1 MPSLRARDGCELFAS
16 MAGDGEPLFLIPGL
30 NGSAAFWDPLVPL
43 LAPRFTIILMDHRG
57 TGRSARPEQTYSVEL
72 LARDA
77 IDVLDHFGIP
87 STHIIG
93 HSTGGAIAQVMAIE
107 QANRVGYMVLSG
119 SWGSPDPQFRLL
131 FEARLAILNAAGPQ
145 AHAAMGYYLACPPA
159 WIRDH
164 FADVEAAIARANDDV
179 APLAVAAERFRM
191 ILRFDRSADLHRIAA
206 PTLVVAAADDA
217 IIPFHM
223 SERLLRAI
231 PGAQLTVL
239 QGGHFFPRVDPQ
251 AFADAVA
258 AFIETG
264 D

>member
-1 MPSLRARDGCELFAS
+1 
-16 MAGDGEPLFLIPGL
+16 MAGDGEPLLLIPGL

-43 LAPRFTIILMDHRG
+43 LAPHFTIILMDHRG
-57 TGRSARPEQTYSVEL
+57 TGRSERPQQSYSVEL

-77 IDVLDHFGIP
+77 IDVLDHFGIA
-87 STHIIG
+87 STHIVG
-93 HSTGGAIAQVMAIE
+93 HSTGGAIAQVLAIE
-107 QANRVGYMVLSG
+107 QASRVRHMVLSG
-119 SWGSPDPQFRLL
+119 SWASPDPQFRLL

-145 AHAAMGYYLACPPA
+145 AHAAMGYFLACPPV

-164 FADVEAAIARANDDV
+164 LPEVEAAIARANDDV
-179 APLAVAAERFRM
+179 APLAVAAERLRM
-191 ILRFDRSADLHRIAA
+191 VLRFDRSGDLHRIVV

-223 SERLLRAI
+223 SEKLLRAI

-251 AFADAVA
+251 AFAEAVA